1 MQKITKSTIT
11 FAFIL
16 YYIWQLMEFFED
28 YFKIDAGKN
37 MFDIQDF
44 TTISH
49 SDGITHIH
57 VIYQTFVSPK
67 NPFPHFDFLNESLAI
82 TLDEKK
88 YLPAYAPTKDATKIQ
103 PLVLTKIFVHN
114 DVLELDVIFVDNPI
128 AYGLAKQE
136 LFHKILA

>member
-1 MQKITKSTIT
+1 MQKITKSTLT
-11 FAFIL
+11 FAIVL
-16 YYIWQLMEFFED
+16 YYIWQLMTFFED
-28 YFKIDAGKN
+28 YFKIDAGEN
-37 MFDIQDF
+37 IFDIQDF

-49 SDGITHIH
+49 SDGVTHIN
-57 VIYQTFVSPK
+57 VIYKTFVPPT

-88 YLPAYAPTKDATKIQ
+88 YLPAYAPNKDATKIQ
-103 PLVLTKIFVHN
+103 ALVVNKIFVHN

-128 AYGLAKQE
+128 SYEIAKQE

>member
-1 MQKITKSTIT
+1 MQKITKSTLT
-11 FAFIL
+11 FAIVL
-16 YYIWQLMEFFED
+16 YYIWQLMTFFKD
-28 YFKIDAGKN
+28 YFKIDAGEN
-37 MFDIQDF
+37 IFDIQDF

-49 SDGITHIH
+49 SDGVTHIN
-57 VIYQTFVSPK
+57 IIFKTFVPPT

-88 YLPAYAPTKDATKIQ
+88 YLPAYAPTKNATKIQ
-103 PLVLTKIFVHN
+103 ALVVNKIFVHN

-128 AYGLAKQE
+128 SYEIAKQE